1 MPVSGV
7 TFENNTKSLTLS
19 GTGGITGAG
28 DLVMNGQGRVTLNA
42 ANSNYTGKTIINSGT
57 VTVAELADGGLPS
70 SIGAAGTAASNWQI
84 GKATLIVSNANTATN
99 RGLTINE
106 EATIQIS
113 SGVTALKGIIQGNGR
128 LVKKGSGQLN
138 ITYAGNNPTLANTI
152 TVAKGKTLTVNAG
165 QRCNVRGKWT
175 GEGTIKISFPY
186 VRGDFSTN
194 MADFEG
200 ILNPTS
206 GQFRLVSAMNMQKGT
221 FTLGAGVYAVGV
233 KAGSGTESSYTHSIG
248 ALSSTAADAQL
259 STSVW
264 NVGFLGTNTSFAGI
278 IGSGATLN
286 KYGDGTL
293 TLTGAS
299 AGPINIYA
307 GEVKAMNTSKSTTT
321 GTITVRSG
329 GLLTGTGQVQNVVV
343 QSNGTL
349 GAGQTASA
357 VGTLTVNGTLTLN
370 SGAVLRLRTR
380 STATRT
386 TCDAFKVAGTVKL
399 TSPVINVVFTGAGAV
414 TVSGTVTMQPAT
426 PKAGYLWDTSA
437 LTTEGVIRVVADP
450 VGITSPTATPSQSGA
465 VYDLSGRKIA
475 DDKSSARQVTKG
487 VYVIDGVKVLK
498 K

>member
-1 MPVSGV
+1 M
-7 TFENNTKSLTLS
+7 
-19 GTGGITGAG
+19 
-28 DLVMNGQGRVTLNA
+28 
-42 ANSNYTGKTIINSGT
+42 
-57 VTVAELADGGLPS
+57 
-70 SIGAAGTAASNWQI
+70 
-84 GKATLIVSNANTATN
+84 
-99 RGLTINE
+99 
-106 EATIQIS
+106 
-113 SGVTALKGIIQGNGR
+113 
-128 LVKKGSGQLN
+128 
-138 ITYAGNNPTLANTI
+138 
-152 TVAKGKTLTVNAG
+152 
-165 QRCNVRGKWT
+165 
-175 GEGTIKISFPY
+175 
-186 VRGDFSTN
+186 
-194 MADFEG
+194 
-200 ILNPTS
+200 
-206 GQFRLVSAMNMQKGT
+206 
-221 FTLGAGVYAVGV
+221 
-233 KAGSGTESSYTHSIG
+233 
-248 ALSSTAADAQL
+248 
-259 STSVW
+259 W

-399 TSPVINVVFTGAGAV
+399 TSPVINVTELSTSYEMVEGAELQVFTGAGAV

-487 VYVIDGVKVLK
+487 RRRSLITMMRHGSMSRFLMLSTATRPFARISWISPTPSFGIEKSLK
-498 K
+498 RIV